1 MKLNF
6 KDFNISECIQKA
18 LEEIGF
24 AEATP
29 IQAEA
34 IPTLLEGKDVIGLAQ
49 TGTGKTC
56 AFGLPLIEKI
66 DVDSD
71 KVQGLV
77 IAPTRELALQITT
90 ELRKYSKYVEGL
102 RIVTIYGGESIDK
115 QITSLKKRPQ
125 IVVGTPGRIMD
136 HMRRKTL
143 RFQNVKMVVLDEADE
158 MLNMGFKEDID
169 TILQDVND
177 DKQMVMFSATFNDDL
192 HHIAETYQKAPLTIN
207 VRKQQVASL
216 NIKQCLIE
224 STESNKKDVIT
235 RILDGNSYRCSI
247 IFCNTKRKV
256 DEVCEYLHIHG
267 YRVKALH
274 GDMKQK
280 ERDFV
285 MNLFRKSQLDILV
298 ATDVAAR
305 GIDVDEVDAV
315 INYDVPEDEEY
326 YVHRIG
332 RCGRAGREGISYLLA
347 TKRQKHKLKFIEKLT
362 KVPLQPVDVPSA
374 QDIKNKQIEDLINE
388 IRSVENVDSNA
399 SEYVRALANVTGM
412 DLHEI
417 AEVLFTLLIKKSFK
431 EIKEDI
437 DNFDVEPGHV
447 RIYINL
453 GSEHHCSPALIVK
466 AVASQTGVPGKQ
478 IGAIDINGYYSY
490 FEVPEK
496 YEEQVLNASGTFEGM
511 GKVIKLSKTV
521 DTEWKK
527 ERVKPA
533 KTNKD
538 AGKRRGS
545 KESSGRGN
553 KENTKDKKASSKKN
567 EKSNSKPKG
576 KEGRNEKKE
585 NKSSKRAPKK
595 EMQGRKG
602 GKKEKK

>member
-1 MKLNF
+1 MELNF
-6 KDFNISECIQKA
+6 RDLNISENIQKA
-18 LEEIGF
+18 LEEIGY
-24 AEATP
+24 ENATP

-66 DVDSD
+66 DLDSD
-71 KVQGLV
+71 KVQGIV
-77 IAPTRELALQITT
+77 IAPTRELALQITN
-90 ELRKYSKYVEGL
+90 ELRKFSKYVEGL
-102 RIVTIYGGESIDK
+102 RILTVYGGESIDK

-125 IVVGTPGRIMD
+125 IIVGTPGRIMD
-136 HMRRKTL
+136 HMRRRTL
-143 RFQNVKMVVLDEADE
+143 RLNNVNMVVLDEADE

-169 TILQDVND
+169 TILKDITHE
-177 DKQMVMFSATFNDDL
+177 KQMVMFSATFNDEL
-192 HHIAETYQKAPLTIN
+192 HEIAETYQKEPLTIN
-207 VRKQQVASL
+207 VRKQQVAAL

-224 STESNKKDVIT
+224 TTESNKLDAVT

-315 INYDVPEDEEY
+315 INYDVPEDDEY

-332 RCGRAGREGISYLLA
+332 RCGRAGREGVSYLLA

-362 KVPLQPVDVPSA
+362 KVPLQPVDVPTA
-374 QDIKNKQIEDLINE
+374 RDIKEKQIEDLINE
-388 IRSVENVDSNA
+388 IRAIDKIDENAD
-399 SEYVRALANVTGM
+399 EYIRAVANVTGM
-412 DLHEI
+412 DLHEV
-417 AEVLFTLLIKKSFK
+417 AGVLFTLLIKKSCK
-431 EIKEDI
+431 EIKDDI
-437 DNFDVEPGHV
+437 ANFDVEPGHV

-453 GSEHHCSPALIVK
+453 GSEQHCSPATIIK
-466 AVASQTGVPGKQ
+466 AIASQTGIAGKN

-496 YEEQVLNASGTFEGM
+496 YEEKVLNASETFEC
-511 GKVIKLSKTV
+511 L
-521 DTEWKK
+521 
-527 ERVKPA
+527 
-533 KTNKD
+533 
-538 AGKRRGS
+538 
-545 KESSGRGN
+545 
-553 KENTKDKKASSKKN
+553 
-567 EKSNSKPKG
+567 
-576 KEGRNEKKE
+576 
-585 NKSSKRAPKK
+585 
-595 EMQGRKG
+595 
-602 GKKEKK
+602 

>member
-1 MKLNF
+1 MELNF
-6 KDFNISECIQKA
+6 RDLNISENIQKA
-18 LEEIGF
+18 LEEIGY
-24 AEATP
+24 ENATP

-66 DVDSD
+66 DLDSD
-71 KVQGLV
+71 KVQGIV
-77 IAPTRELALQITT
+77 IAPTRELALQITN
-90 ELRKYSKYVEGL
+90 ELRKFSKYVEGL
-102 RIVTIYGGESIDK
+102 RILTVYGGESIDK

-125 IVVGTPGRIMD
+125 IIVGTPGRIMD
-136 HMRRKTL
+136 HMRRRTL
-143 RFQNVKMVVLDEADE
+143 RLNNVNMVVLDEADE

-169 TILQDVND
+169 TILKDITHE
-177 DKQMVMFSATFNDDL
+177 KQMVMFSATFNDEL
-192 HHIAETYQKAPLTIN
+192 HEIAETYQKEPLTIN
-207 VRKQQVASL
+207 VRKQQVAAL

-224 STESNKKDVIT
+224 TTESNKLDAVT

-315 INYDVPEDEEY
+315 INYDVPEDDEY

-332 RCGRAGREGISYLLA
+332 RCGRAGREGVSYLLA

-362 KVPLQPVDVPSA
+362 KVPLQPVDVPTA
-374 QDIKNKQIEDLINE
+374 RDIKEKQIEDLINE
-388 IRSVENVDSNA
+388 IRAIDKIDENAD
-399 SEYVRALANVTGM
+399 EYIRAVANVTGM
-412 DLHEI
+412 DLHEV
-417 AEVLFTLLIKKSFK
+417 AGVLFTLLIKKSCK
-431 EIKEDI
+431 EIKDDI
-437 DNFDVEPGHV
+437 ANFDVEPGHV

-453 GSEHHCSPALIVK
+453 GSEQHCSPATIIK
-466 AVASQTGVPGKQ
+466 AIASQTGIAGKN

-496 YEEQVLNASGTFEGM
+496 YEEKVLNASETFECL
-511 GKVIKLSKTV
+511 GKVVKLAKEV
-521 DTEWKK
+521 DTAWKK
-527 ERVKPA
+527 ERTKPA

-545 KESSGRGN
+545 KEARET
-553 KENTKDKKASSKKN
+553 KESRSKEKKVDKKTTKK
-567 EKSNSKPKG
+567 EAKPRRG
-576 KEGRNEKKE
+576 AGRNEAS
-585 NKSSKRAPKK
+585 KSTKRAPKK
-595 EMQGRKG
+595 EVQGRK

>member
-1 MKLNF
+1 MELNF
-6 KDFNISECIQKA
+6 KDLNISENIQKA
-18 LEEIGF
+18 LEEIGY
-24 AEATP
+24 EKATP

-34 IPTLLEGKDVIGLAQ
+34 IPYLLDGKDVIGLAQ

-66 DVDSD
+66 DIDSD
-71 KVQGLV
+71 KVQGIV
-77 IAPTRELALQITT
+77 IAPTRELALQITN

-102 RIVTIYGGESIDK
+102 RILTVYGGESIEK

-125 IVVGTPGRIMD
+125 IIVGTPGRIMD
-136 HMRRKTL
+136 HMRRRTL
-143 RFQNVKMVVLDEADE
+143 RLHNVSMVVLDEADE

-169 TILQDVND
+169 TILKDITH
-177 DKQMVMFSATFNDDL
+177 DKQMVMFSATFNDEL
-192 HHIAETYQKAPLTIN
+192 HEIAETYQKEPLTIN
-207 VRKQQVASL
+207 VRKQQVAAR

-224 STESNKKDVIT
+224 TTESNKPDVVT

-347 TKRQKHKLKFIEKLT
+347 TKRQKNKLKFIEKLT

-374 QDIKNKQIEDLINE
+374 KDIKEKQIEDLINE
-388 IRSVENVDSNA
+388 IRSIEAVDEHVD
-399 SEYVRALANVTGM
+399 EYIRALANVTGM

-417 AEVLFTLLIKKSFK
+417 AGMLFTLLIKKTCK
-431 EIKEDI
+431 EVKEDI
-437 DNFDVEPGHV
+437 SNFDVEPGHV
-447 RIYINL
+447 RIYLNL
-453 GSEHHCSPALIVK
+453 GNEQHCSPATIVK
-466 AVASQTGVPGKQ
+466 AVASNTGVAGKN
-478 IGAIDINGYYSY
+478 IGAIDINSYYSY

-496 YEEQVLNASGTFEGM
+496 FEERILNASDSFECLG
-511 GKVIKLSKTV
+511 KTV
-521 DTEWKK
+521 KFAKEVNTEWKK
-527 ERVKPA
+527 ERSKSA

-538 AGKRRGS
+538 AGKRRGN
-545 KESSGRGN
+545 N
-553 KENTKDKKASSKKN
+553 KKSEEKKVSDKNQKRSSK
-567 EKSNSKPKG
+567 PRRG
-576 KEGRNEKKE
+576 AGRNEVTT
-585 NKSSKRAPKK
+585 RAPKK
-595 EMQGRKG
+595 ELQGRK